1 MKTIS
6 KYSRLFMCLLQMRLA
21 KQATSGISFIG
32 PFLVDGIMFGIQIL
46 TFFAIYSN
54 ITSIGGWQKGEI
66 ILFIGSFSLINA
78 LNMTLYFFGV
88 ISIPDKIK
96 SGKLDYYLT
105 KPVNSL
111 FYISFESINLG
122 SGLLI
127 VLSFAILLYGVKIL
141 NKPISM
147 VQVGVYAYV
156 IILMTILFYD
166 IMLLFRTIAFYLI
179 EADGL
184 LRVEEECIGL
194 CMQIPGV
201 LFQRVFKIVFYFI
214 LPYGIMGTIPAQVL
228 AGTVK
233 RNNLI
238 LATLITIL
246 FTMVAICFWNYS
258 RRKYNS
264 ASS

>member
-1 MKTIS
+1 
-6 KYSRLFMCLLQMRLA
+6 MRLA
-21 KQATSGISFIG
+21 KQATSRISFIG

-46 TFFAIYSN
+46 TFSAIYGTV
-54 ITSIGGWQKGEI
+54 TSIGGWQKGEI

-96 SGKLDYYLT
+96 TGKLDYYLT

-122 SGLLI
+122 SGLLV
-127 VLSFAILLYGVKIL
+127 VLSLVILLYGVNIL

-147 VQVGVYAYV
+147 AKIGVYVYV
-156 IILMTILFYD
+156 ILMMTILFYD

-201 LFQRVFKIVFYFI
+201 LFQKVFKVVFYFI

-228 AGTVK
+228 AGTVTK
-233 RNNLI
+233 SNLI

-246 FTMVAICFWNYS
+246 FTVAAIAFWNHS
-258 RRKYNS
+258 RKRYDS